1 MVVKAR
7 EGFMPAKKH
16 LSNKS
21 SRQKKLIHS
30 VPIKSGV
37 ANPPSREEAIVRQF
51 HRIQRGYSILMS
63 EVYKEFNLVKG
74 WIEKEAHDRREEL
87 KERFSARAPK
97 T

>member
-1 MVVKAR
+1 
-7 EGFMPAKKH
+7 MPAKKH

-37 ANPPSREEAIVRQF
+37 TTPLSSEEAIVRQF
-51 HRIQRGYSILMS
+51 HRIQRGYSMLMA
-63 EVYKEFNLVKG
+63 EVVKELNLVKG
-74 WIEKEAHDRREEL
+74 WIEKEAHDRRAEL
-87 KERFSARAPK
+87 KSRVHIRAPK